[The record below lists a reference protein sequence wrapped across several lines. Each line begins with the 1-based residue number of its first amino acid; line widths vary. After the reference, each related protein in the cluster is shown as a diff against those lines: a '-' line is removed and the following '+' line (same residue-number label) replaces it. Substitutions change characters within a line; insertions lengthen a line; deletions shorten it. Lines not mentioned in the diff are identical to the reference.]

1 MTNHRYYKRQS
12 EKIFDAYEYWYLQ
25 DQKYSKQN
33 KKALNRQLRTITK
46 REDRALLKK
55 YRWWR
60 NDLGYDR

>member
-33 KKALNRQLRTITK
+33 KTALNRQLRTITK
-46 REDRALLKK
+46 REDKKLLKQYK
-55 YRWWR
+55 
-60 NDLGYDR
+60 

>member
-33 KKALNRQLRTITK
+33 SPQPPTPH
-46 REDRALLKK
+46 DH
-55 YRWWR
+55 
-60 NDLGYDR
+60 